1 MTEQD
6 KFRQARIADERR
18 RLKPAP
24 WQFVP
29 SQVFDCD
36 CPYTPDAVGFHSWIA
51 ATAQCEQIIANDPEY
66 FNRPPKG

>member
-1 MTEQD
+1 MNEQD

-29 SQVFDCD
+29 SQVYDCD
-36 CPYTPDAVGFHSWIA
+36 CPYTPDAVGFHSWRKATEQCA
-51 ATAQCEQIIANDPEY
+51 AILANDTEY
-66 FNRPPKG
+66 FTKPPKG

>member
-1 MTEQD
+1 MSNEE
-6 KFRQARIADERR
+6 KYRQARIADERR

-29 SQVFDCD
+29 SQVFDCEN
-36 CPYTPDAVGFHSWIA
+36 PYTQDVRGHASWIE
-51 ATAQCEQIIANDPEY
+51 ATAQCQEILEADPDY